1 MVHLARLPSPTPH
14 MPRASVRDALQL
26 RAWALQ
32 VLSGRADRTSFPEG
46 SDATWDVFLRAE
58 RCALALKTRLVAAGS
73 PVPHQ
78 VESAA
83 TRELQRILSAR
94 GQLQRIGQLVTAHDM
109 EAVVLKGGVAA
120 LMSSAPVD
128 LSDVDVLLR
137 APQAEQLAAL
147 LDAEGF
153 RSTGPAGTAH
163 LAQRL
168 APHTVQVEVHFALN
182 EFEPDEGM
190 WRRIRPVNGVAGLW
204 RLGAAD
210 HLWQLLVHT
219 VVIHAYRR
227 GAMRDL
233 SLIAQALGDC
243 NPAELAAV
251 EDRVRAHPL
260 SQRLH
265 DQLAMARELRDG
277 LPVQDRFRREA
288 AANYLLRG
296 PLGWLGFSRFWTTA
310 FLGALF
316 AQLGSATER
325 RFEWSMAWQRPTF
338 TSPWRL
344 AVRLER
350 RWPRFGRW
358 CRSMMKVARLIV
370 VRTVAWPVAFIARQV
385 ANHRSPLNP

>member
-1 MVHLARLPSPTPH
+1 M
-14 MPRASVRDALQL
+14 
-26 RAWALQ
+26 
-32 VLSGRADRTSFPEG
+32 G
-46 SDATWDVFLRAE
+46 SDGTWEVFLRRE

-94 GQLQRIGQLVTAHDM
+94 GQLQRIGQLVTAHEM
-109 EAVVLKGGVAA
+109 EAVVLKGGVAV
-120 LMSSAPVD
+120 LVSSTPMD
-128 LSDVDVLLR
+128 LADVDVLVR
-137 APQAEQLAAL
+137 ARQAEPLAAL
-147 LDAEGF
+147 LDGGGLRE
-153 RSTGPAGTAH
+153 SGPAGIAH
-163 LAQRL
+163 LAPSF
-168 APHTVQVEVHFALN
+168 APNAIHVEVHFALN
-182 EFEPDEGM
+182 EFEPDEGV
-190 WRRIRPVNGVAGLW
+190 WGRIQPVNGVAGLW

-210 HLWQLLVHT
+210 HLWQLLVHS

-227 GAMRDL
+227 GALRDVL
-233 SLIAQALGDC
+233 LIAEAVGDC

-265 DQLAMARELRDG
+265 DQLVMARELREG

-288 AANYLLRG
+288 AANYVLLG
-296 PLGWLGFSRFWTTA
+296 SFGWLGFSRFWTTA
-310 FLGALF
+310 FVGALF

-338 TSPWRL
+338 TSPWPL

-350 RWPRFGRW
+350 RLPRFGRW
-358 CRSMMKVARLIV
+358 CRSVVKVARLIV
-370 VRTVAWPVAFIARQV
+370 VRAVAWPVAFMARRA
-385 ANHRSPLNP
+385 ANHRSPLTP

>member
-1 MVHLARLPSPTPH
+1 
-14 MPRASVRDALQL
+14 MPRASVRDALRL
-26 RAWALQ
+26 RAAALQ
-32 VLSGRADRTSFPEG
+32 VLSGRTDRTSFLER

-58 RCALALKTRLVAAGS
+58 RCALALKTRLVAADS
-73 PVPHQ
+73 PVPQQ

-94 GQLQRIGQLVTAHDM
+94 GQLRRIGQLVTAHDM

-128 LSDVDVLLR
+128 LSDVDVLVR

-153 RSTGPAGTAH
+153 RGTGLAGAAH
-163 LAQRL
+163 LAPSFTPN
-168 APHTVQVEVHFALN
+168 AIHVEVHFALN
-182 EFEPDEGM
+182 EFEPDEGV
-190 WRRIRPVNGVAGLW
+190 WGRIRPVNGVAGLW

-227 GAMRDL
+227 GAVRDL
-233 SLIAQALGDC
+233 SLIAQALGVC

-251 EDRVRAHPL
+251 EDWVRAHPL

-277 LPVQDRFRREA
+277 LPLQDRFRREA
-288 AANYLLRG
+288 AANYVLLG
-296 PLGWLGFSRFWTTA
+296 SFGWLGFSRFWTTA
-310 FLGALF
+310 FVGALF

-325 RFEWSMAWQRPTF
+325 RLEWSLARQPPTF
-338 TSPWRL
+338 TSPWSL

-358 CRSMMKVARLIV
+358 CRSVVKVARLIV
-370 VRTVAWPVAFIARQV
+370 VRAVAWPVAFAARRL
-385 ANHRSPLNP
+385 ATPHALRRT

>member
-1 MVHLARLPSPTPH
+1 

-26 RAWALQ
+26 RALALQ
-32 VLSGRADRTSFPEG
+32 VLSARTDRTSFPEG

-73 PVPHQ
+73 HVPHQ
-78 VESAA
+78 VESPA

-94 GQLQRIGQLVTAHDM
+94 GQLQRIGQLVTAHDT

-120 LMSSAPVD
+120 LVSSSPVD
-128 LSDVDVLLR
+128 LADVDVLVR
-137 APQAEQLAAL
+137 AHLAEPLAVL
-147 LDAEGF
+147 LDAGGL
-153 RSTGPAGTAH
+153 RGRGPAGGTAH
-163 LAQRL
+163 LTPRVEPNA
-168 APHTVQVEVHFALN
+168 VQVEVHFALN
-182 EFEPDEGM
+182 EFEVDEGV
-190 WRRIRPVNGVAGLW
+190 WGRIRPVNGVAGLW

-210 HLWQLLVHT
+210 HLWQLLVHS

-227 GAMRDL
+227 GALRDVL
-233 SLIAQALGDC
+233 LIAEAVGDC

-277 LPVQDRFRREA
+277 LRVQDRFRREA
-288 AANYLLRG
+288 AANYVLRG
-296 PLGWLGFSRFWTTA
+296 LVGWLGFSRFWTTA

-338 TSPWRL
+338 PSPWGL
-344 AVRLER
+344 AARLER
-350 RWPRFGRW
+350 RWPRFGKW
-358 CRSMMKVARLIV
+358 CRSVVKVARLIV
-370 VRTVAWPVAFIARQV
+370 VRAVAWPVAFMARRA
-385 ANHRSPLNP
+385 ANHRSPLTP